1 MKNLKRSLMYVLTCL
16 FMLSF
21 FTPLYAATD
30 IKTTDWFY
38 NSVNRLIEDDRA
50 IIVGYPDGS
59 FRPQNKLTRDQFIT
73 MVVRAAGQEPG
84 NADDYWAQNYIDTA
98 IELGF
103 LETNDFTDYTEQITR
118 EEMSMIIMRA
128 VEHLEGQQ
136 ALNDL
141 EQVLQVVSDSDDFTY
156 KYKNYIM
163 QAYKLG
169 IITGY
174 TDDTFRPQGVL
185 SRAEASAVLVRLID
199 PKERIEFDFDALYEK
214 QHSGIESKLLGGA
227 NWVDP
232 LTASDYENAKADW
245 DLMTSDMDYLP
256 RELDFE
262 LNIVGTQQSID
273 TVMGAFEYDED
284 GPIAGHLEDFER
296 LLQRRMPQDQVDIV
310 MDYVEKKTDKYVYL
324 EHDQAFFYLDNDKY
338 LVRIDEVKLYDS
350 YDKVKAAIE
359 VNFNIWYRDA
369 NFINEYEED
378 ITQIMPYTDVVIYR

>member
-1 MKNLKRSLMYVLTCL
+1 MKNLKRSLIYVLTCL

-38 NSVNRLIEDDRA
+38 DSVNRLIEDDRA

-73 MVVRAAGQEPG
+73 MVVRASGKEPG
-84 NADDYWAQNYIDTA
+84 NADGYWAQNYIDTA
-98 IELGF
+98 IELGY
-103 LETNDFTDYTEQITR
+103 LETNDFTDYTGQITR
-118 EEMSMIIMRA
+118 EEMSMIIVRA

-136 ALNDL
+136 VLNDL

-163 QAYKLG
+163 QTYKLG

-214 QHSGIESKLLGGA
+214 QHSGIESKLLGGS

-232 LTASDYENAKADW
+232 LTANDYESAKADW
-245 DLMTSDMDYLP
+245 DLITSDMDYSP
-256 RELDFE
+256 SKTMFELGHQTTTMSIDRVDGALDYDKNGPNAGHIKDFE
-262 LNIVGTQQSID
+262 
-273 TVMGAFEYDED
+273 
-284 GPIAGHLEDFER
+284 HL
-296 LLQRRMPQDQVDIV
+296 LLRRMPQTEVDKV
-310 MDYVEKKTDKYVYL
+310 MNYLSEKKNEMTYL
-324 EHDQAFFYLDNDKY
+324 DYDEAFFYLDNDRY
-338 LVRIDEVKLYDS
+338 LVRLDEVMIAKGTKYQL
-350 YDKVKAAIE
+350 AAA
-359 VNFNIWYRDA
+359 VNFNIWYRDK
-369 NFINEYEED
+369 NFIENYEND
-378 ITQIMPYTDVVIYR
+378 ITLIFEFDDIIIFR

>member
-38 NSVNRLIEDDRA
+38 DSVNRLIEDDRA

-103 LETNDFTDYTEQITR
+103 LETSDFTDYTEQITR

-156 KYKNYIM
+156 KYKNYII
-163 QAYKLG
+163 QTYKLG

-199 PKERIEFDFDALYEK
+199 PKERIEFDFDVLYEK

-245 DLMTSDMDYLP
+245 DLMTSDMDYSP
-256 RELDFE
+256 NQKEFDLD
-262 LNIVGTQQSID
+262 IVGNLLSAD
-273 TVMGAFEYDED
+273 EVMGAFEYNEN
-284 GPIAGHLEDFER
+284 GPLSGHLEDFKR
-296 LLQRRMPQDQVDIV
+296 LLQRRMSQDQVDIV
-310 MDYVEKKTDKYVYL
+310 MDYVERKTDKYTYL
-324 EHDQAFFYLDNDKY
+324 KHDQAFFYLKDNKY
-338 LVRIDEVKLYDS
+338 LVRIHEVITFEGTKYEQ
-350 YDKVKAAIE
+350 AIA
-359 VNFNIWYRDA
+359 VNFNIWYRDT
-369 NFINEYEED
+369 NFINKYEED

>member
-1 MKNLKRSLMYVLTCL
+1 
-16 FMLSF
+16 MLSF

-38 NSVNRLIEDDRA
+38 DSVNRLIEDDRA

-73 MVVRAAGQEPG
+73 MLVRAAGQEPG
-84 NADDYWAQNYIDTA
+84 NADGYWAQNYIDTA

-103 LETNDFTDYTEQITR
+103 LDTSDFTDYTDQITR

-163 QAYKLG
+163 QTYKLG

-214 QHSGIESKLLGGA
+214 QHSGIESKLLGGP

-245 DLMTSDMDYLP
+245 DLMTSDMDYSP
-256 RELDFE
+256 SKKEFDLD
-262 LNIVGTQQSID
+262 IVGNLLSAD
-273 TVMGAFEYDED
+273 EVMGAFEYNEN
-284 GPIAGHLEDFER
+284 GPLSGHLEDFER

-310 MDYVEKKTDKYVYL
+310 MDYVERKTDKYTYL
-324 EHDQAFFYLDNDKY
+324 KHNQAFFYLKDNKY
-338 LVRIDEVKLYDS
+338 LVRIHEVITFEGTKYEQ
-350 YDKVKAAIE
+350 AIA
-359 VNFNIWYRDA
+359 VNFNIWYRDT
-369 NFINEYEED
+369 NFINKYEED

>member
-1 MKNLKRSLMYVLTCL
+1 MKNLKRSLIYVLTCL

-84 NADDYWAQNYIDTA
+84 NADGYWAQNYIDTA

-103 LETNDFTDYTEQITR
+103 LDTSDFTDYTDQITR

-163 QAYKLG
+163 QTYKLG

-214 QHSGIESKLLGGA
+214 QHSGIESKLLGGP

-245 DLMTSDMDYLP
+245 DLMTSDMDYSP
-256 RELDFE
+256 SKKEFDLD
-262 LNIVGTQQSID
+262 IVGNLLSAD
-273 TVMGAFEYDED
+273 EVMGAFEYNEN
-284 GPIAGHLEDFER
+284 GPLSGHLEDFER

-310 MDYVEKKTDKYVYL
+310 MDYVERKTDKYTYL
-324 EHDQAFFYLDNDKY
+324 KHNQAFFYLKDNKY
-338 LVRIDEVKLYDS
+338 LVRIHEVITFEGTKYEQ
-350 YDKVKAAIE
+350 AIA
-359 VNFNIWYRDA
+359 VNFNIWYRDT
-369 NFINEYEED
+369 NFINKYEED

>member
-38 NSVNRLIEDDRA
+38 DSVNRLIEDDRA

-98 IELGF
+98 IELGY
-103 LETNDFTDYTEQITR
+103 LETSDFTDYTGQITR

-163 QAYKLG
+163 QTYKLG

-214 QHSGIESKLLGGA
+214 QHSGIESKLLGGP

-256 RELDFE
+256 SELSFELDRVK
-262 LNIVGTQQSID
+262 NQQSID
-273 TVMGAFEYDED
+273 YASGILMYDEN
-284 GPIAGHLEDFER
+284 GPLSGHLEDFER

-310 MDYVEKKTDKYVYL
+310 MAYLEKKIDKDTYL
-324 EHDQAFFYLDNDKY
+324 EHGQAFFYLDNGKY
-338 LVRIDEVKLYDS
+338 LVRIDEVLLGEGTQYET
-350 YDKVKAAIE
+350 AIE
-359 VNFNIWYRDA
+359 INFNIWYRDM
-369 NFINEYEED
+369 NFINEYEEN

>member
-1 MKNLKRSLMYVLTCL
+1 MKNLKRSLIYVLTCL

-118 EEMSMIIMRA
+118 EEMSMIIVRA
-128 VEHLEGQQ
+128 LEHLEGEQ
-136 ALNDL
+136 NVKNL
-141 EQVLQVVSDSDDFTY
+141 EQVSQVINDSNKFTS
-156 KYKNYIM
+156 KYEESVLKT
-163 QAYKLG
+163 YKLG

-174 TDDTFRPQGVL
+174 PDHTFRPQGVL
-185 SRAEASAVLVRLID
+185 TRAEASVVVARLINPD
-199 PKERIEFDFDALYEK
+199 ERKEFDFDALYD
-214 QHSGIESKLLGGA
+214 SMYTGYESQLLGGS
-227 NWVDP
+227 NWVNP
-232 LTASDYENAKADW
+232 ITASDAENAAEDW
-245 DLMTSDMDYLP
+245 SLITGNMGYSPTKYQVETNS
-256 RELDFE
+256 
-262 LNIVGTQQSID
+262 VSQQSID
-273 TVMGAFEYDED
+273 YAKGAFEYDEN
-284 GPIAGHLEDFER
+284 GPLEGHIESFER
-296 LLQRRMPQDQVDIV
+296 LLQRRMSQDQVDIV
-310 MDYVEKKTDKYVYL
+310 MAYVEKKTDKYTYL
-324 EHDQAFFYLDNDKY
+324 KHDQAFFYLDDDKY
-338 LVRIDEVKLYDS
+338 LVRIDEVMIAKGTEYEQ
-350 YDKVKAAIE
+350 AGA
-359 VNFNIWYRDA
+359 VNFNIWYRDS
-369 NFINEYEED
+369 NFINEHEKD

>member
-1 MKNLKRSLMYVLTCL
+1 
-16 FMLSF
+16 MLSF

-38 NSVNRLIEDDRA
+38 DSVNRLIEDDRA

-84 NADDYWAQNYIDTA
+84 NAEGYWAQNYIDTA

-103 LETNDFTDYTEQITR
+103 LETSDFTDYTGQITR

-163 QAYKLG
+163 QTYKLG

-199 PKERIEFDFDALYEK
+199 SKERIEFDFDALYEK

-232 LTASDYENAKADW
+232 LTASDYESAKADW

-256 RELDFE
+256 RGLDFE

-273 TVMGAFEYDED
+273 TVMGAFEYDEN

-296 LLQRRMPQDQVDIV
+296 LLQRRMSQNQVDIV
-310 MDYVEKKTDKYVYL
+310 MNYMEKKTDKYTYL
-324 EHDQAFFYLDNDKY
+324 EHDQAFFYLDDDKY

-369 NFINEYEED
+369 NFINKYEED